1 MLNDDDPEFVEGIVT
16 LATAHFCNLT
26 LLRALEKACPRPLGK
41 TLPTDYFIRDREA
54 RQAIKTAHREGLF
67 LQMRRQMPHMTDEA
81 LENRLSLIAERLRAV
96 SHQLCARQ
104 SRRPSPVMDERDE
117 GCKISDDLL
126 YDLPNMLGVLAETF
140 LREAPD
146 GSLRVRSRLIGYWQ
160 DLILVVPPLLISS
173 AWIYRR
179 VRPKALNNHRDR
191 RDAVNRMARWLCD
204 STLPVDDDP
213 ALDHL
218 CRQHGLDEVHMHLM
232 GTTEAEKV
240 WCDALRTPQKVV
252 GKLVQEQKNRRE
264 SGLRLSIGSGLD
276 RLLRQEDSQLT
287 ADLLLGRV
295 TRAATLKALLLFA
308 ARNGPETDL
317 LSDLPSPAEFCAQE
331 RARSLRDL
339 PPHLPMV
346 VKEAWHICRI
356 LASCEAHREQAYA
369 QWQLWQYVLLRA
381 QFCRLLVQQSGQTGF
396 DQFQYITLNELRE
409 TTELDFAERFRQI
422 ERGHQRIVDFL
433 EGRFAPKKD
442 IDKMVDLLGR
452 ILHGYFRFLGE
463 DALGEARP
471 PAATAQYSSFAELV
485 ALVRRREVEAQTLP
499 VIPEGV
505 SQDAPAQRRPAP
517 VSIGK
522 RRLRLGLVAH
532 FIKNLDLGEQRNFV
546 TAVSPCPECR
556 HSRMR
561 KDTQH
566 QARILVSLLE
576 QVSDLRHFIRGAD
589 AAANERHAGPE
600 VLAPVFRTLR
610 RAGLQRFTYHAGE
623 DFAHLASG
631 MRTMFE
637 AVQFLELDAGCRLGH
652 GTAAGLLP
660 EAWWEGIGNS
670 AVLPTEDR
678 LDDLIFARYMLISNA
693 LLPER
698 LALIDA
704 EIWNLAMQIWADP
717 QITPDLLT
725 EAWLLRHLDPLSRRF
740 RIGDPDPHR
749 RAEALLCESAQ
760 REQPLAYRHFLRRH
774 GIHAADKTFTARQM
788 RDEVAR
794 GAKQIMVARRSD
806 ILDIETL
813 RALQRCVLQVLNSRR
828 IAIETLPSS
837 NVRISVHQRY
847 EQHHSLNW
855 LGVGAE
861 SLKTPVD
868 LVVGSDDPGIFA
880 TNLRM
885 EYAHLM
891 RCLREESRTSG
902 DRFEPMLPI
911 ETLCLN
917 AKRFCF

>member
-1 MLNDDDPEFVEGIVT
+1 MLKDDDPEFLEGMVA
-16 LATAHFCNLT
+16 LAKAQFYNLT
-26 LLRALEKACPRPLGK
+26 LLRALEKACPSPAGK
-41 TLPTDYFIRDREA
+41 VLPTAYFIRGRQA
-54 RQAIKTAHREGLF
+54 RQAVKTAHREGLF
-67 LQMRRQMPHMTDEA
+67 LQMRRQMPNLTDEA
-81 LENRLSLIAERLRAV
+81 LENRLSLIAEQLRAA

-104 SRRPSPVMDERDE
+104 SRRPSALLGERDE
-117 GCKISDDLL
+117 AGKILNDLL
-126 YDLPNMLGVLAETF
+126 FDLPNLLEVLAETF

-173 AWIYRR
+173 AWIHRR
-179 VRPKALNNHRDR
+179 VRPSARNGHRDR
-191 RDAVNRMARWLCD
+191 QDAIDRMTRLLCD

-213 ALDHL
+213 ALDYL

-252 GKLVQEQKNRRE
+252 GKLVQERKNRPE
-264 SGLRLSIGSGLD
+264 SGLRLSIGSGVD

-287 ADLLLGRV
+287 ADLLLRRV
-295 TRAATLKALLLFA
+295 TEAATLKALLLFA
-308 ARNGPETDL
+308 ARNAPEEDL
-317 LSDLPSPAEFCAQE
+317 FGDLPSPASFCTDE
-331 RARSLRDL
+331 SARSIRDL
-339 PPHLPMV
+339 PPHIPMV
-346 VKEAWHICRI
+346 VKEVWHLCRI
-356 LASCEAHREQAYA
+356 LASCEAHREQTDA
-369 QWQLWQYVLLRA
+369 QWQLWHYVLLRA

-422 ERGHQRIVDFL
+422 ERGHQRIVDFV

-442 IDKMVDLLGR
+442 INKLIDLLGR
-452 ILHGYFRFLGE
+452 ILHGYLRFLGE
-463 DALGEARP
+463 DAFGEARP
-471 PAATAQYSSFAELV
+471 KTPTPQYASFAELV
-485 ALVRRREVEAQTLP
+485 ALVRRLEAGATTRSVIREDESPDNAARRRVVPTE
-499 VIPEGV
+499 V
-505 SQDAPAQRRPAP
+505 S
-517 VSIGK
+517 K
-522 RRLRLGLVAH
+522 RRMRLGLVVH
-532 FIKNLDLGEQRNFV
+532 FIKSNDLDEMRNFI
-546 TAVSPCPECR
+546 TAVSPRPECR

-576 QVSDLRHFIRGAD
+576 QVVDLRHFIRGAD

-600 VLAPVFRTLR
+600 VMAPVFRILR
-610 RAGLQRFTYHAGE
+610 SAGLQRFTYHAGE

-631 MRTMFE
+631 LRTMYE

-660 EAWWEGIGNS
+660 DAWWEAIGNS

-678 LDDLIFARYMLISNA
+678 LDDLIFARHMLISNA

-725 EAWLLRHLDPLSRRF
+725 EAWLLRHLDPLSRTF
-740 RIGDPDPHR
+740 GIGDPDPHR
-749 RAEALLCESAQ
+749 RAEALLRENAQ
-760 REQPLAYRHFLRRH
+760 REQPLPYRHFLRRH
-774 GIHAADKTFTARQM
+774 GIHAADETFTSRQM

-794 GAKQIMVARRSD
+794 GAKQIMVSRRSD
-806 ILDIETL
+806 ILDIDTL
-813 RALQRCVLQVLNSRR
+813 RALQHCVLQLLNTRR
-828 IAIETLPSS
+828 MAIETLPSS
-837 NVRISVHQRY
+837 NVRISIHQRY

-855 LGVGAE
+855 LGVGAG
-861 SLKTPVD
+861 SLQTPVD
-868 LVVGSDDPGIFA
+868 VVVGSDDPGIFA
-880 TNLRM
+880 TSLRM

-891 RCLREESRTSG
+891 RCLRDESRMSG

-911 ETLCLN
+911 EALCLN
-917 AKRFCF
+917 AKRFRF

>member
-1 MLNDDDPEFVEGIVT
+1 MPKDDDPEFVEGMVA
-16 LATAHFCNLT
+16 LAKAQFYNLT
-26 LLRALEKACPRPLGK
+26 LLRALEKTCPSPPGK
-41 TLPTDYFIRDREA
+41 ILPTAHFIRDREA
-54 RQAIKTAHREGLF
+54 RQAVKTAHREGLF
-67 LQMRRQMPHMTDEA
+67 LQMRRQMPHLTDEA
-81 LENRLSLIAERLRAV
+81 LENRLHLIAEQLRAA
-96 SHQLCARQ
+96 SHLLCARQ
-104 SRRPSPVMDERDE
+104 SRRPSARLGDRDE
-117 GCKISDDLL
+117 VGKILDDLL
-126 YDLPNMLGVLAETF
+126 SDLPNLLGVLAETF

-146 GSLRVRSRLIGYWQ
+146 RSLRVRSRLIGYWQ

-173 AWIYRR
+173 SWIYRR
-179 VRPKALNNHRDR
+179 VRPNALDSYRDR
-191 RDAVNRMARWLCD
+191 QDAIDRMARWLCD

-252 GKLVQEQKNRRE
+252 GKLVQERKKRRE

-295 TRAATLKALLLFA
+295 TEAATLKALLLFA
-308 ARNGPETDL
+308 ARNAPEKE
-317 LSDLPSPAEFCAQE
+317 LSGDLPSPADFCTQE

-339 PPHLPMV
+339 PLHIPMV
-346 VKEAWHICRI
+346 VKEAWHLCRI
-356 LASCEAHREQAYA
+356 LASCEAQQEQANA
-369 QWQLWQYVLLRA
+369 HWQLWHYVLLRA

-422 ERGHQRIVDFL
+422 ERGHQRIVDFV

-442 IDKMVDLLGR
+442 IDKLVDLLGR
-452 ILHGYFRFLGE
+452 ILHGYLRFLGE

-471 PAATAQYSSFAELV
+471 KTAAAQYSSFAELV
-485 ALVRRREVEAQTLP
+485 ASVRHREAEAPTP
-499 VIPEGV
+499 PIIRESV
-505 SQDAPAQRRPAP
+505 SPDMAAQRRPAP
-517 VSIGK
+517 ASIGK
-522 RRLRLGLVAH
+522 RRMRLGLVAH
-532 FIKNLDLGEQRNFV
+532 FIKSHDLDEQRNFI
-546 TAVSPCPECR
+546 TAVSPRPECR

-576 QVSDLRHFIRGAD
+576 QVFDLRHFIRGAD

-600 VLAPVFRTLR
+600 VLAPVFRILR

-631 MRTMFE
+631 LRTMFE

-660 EAWWEGIGNS
+660 DAWWETIGNS

-678 LDDLIFARYMLISNA
+678 LDDLIFARHMLISNA

-725 EAWLLRHLDPLSRRF
+725 EAWLLRHLDPLSRPF
-740 RIGDPDPHR
+740 GIGDPDPHR
-749 RAEALLCESAQ
+749 RAEALLRENAQ

-774 GIHAADKTFTARQM
+774 GIHAADETFTSRQM

-794 GAKQIMVARRSD
+794 GAKQIMVSRRSD
-806 ILDIETL
+806 ILDIDTL
-813 RALQRCVLQVLNSRR
+813 KALQHCILQVLNNRR
-828 IAIETLPSS
+828 LAIETLPSS
-837 NVRISVHQRY
+837 NVRVSIHQRY

-855 LGVGAE
+855 LGVGAG
-861 SLKTPVD
+861 SLHTPVD
-868 LVVGSDDPGIFA
+868 VVVGSDDPGIFA
-880 TNLRM
+880 TSLRM
-885 EYAHLM
+885 EYAHLL
-891 RCLREESRTSG
+891 RCLRDESRTSG

-917 AKRFCF
+917 AKRFRF